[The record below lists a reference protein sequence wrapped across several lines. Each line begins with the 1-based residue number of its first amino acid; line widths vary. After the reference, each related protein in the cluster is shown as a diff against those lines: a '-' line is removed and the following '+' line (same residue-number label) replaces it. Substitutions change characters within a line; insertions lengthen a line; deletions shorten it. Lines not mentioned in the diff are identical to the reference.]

1 MEATATEPVNA
12 NGAVCEFDSVDN
24 SALQVVISLSAAV
37 PDGPVARL
45 SASFPPASW
54 APPARNTRW
63 GSGFDPPWRGG
74 GGSPL
79 SRAPTA
85 AKLLVSAR
93 LASCR

>member
-45 SASFPPASW
+45 SA
-54 APPARNTRW
+54 
-63 GSGFDPPWRGG
+63 
-74 GGSPL
+74 
-79 SRAPTA
+79 
-85 AKLLVSAR
+85 
-93 LASCR
+93 